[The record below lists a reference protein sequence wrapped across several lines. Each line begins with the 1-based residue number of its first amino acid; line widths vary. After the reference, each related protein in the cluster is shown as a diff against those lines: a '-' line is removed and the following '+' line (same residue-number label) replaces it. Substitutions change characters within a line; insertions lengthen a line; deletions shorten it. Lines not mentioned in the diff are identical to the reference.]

1 MTEAVFAYHAIADGV
16 DFSAT
21 TVTTRQ
27 FAGHCADL
35 SEVGYRS
42 TRLDRA
48 QDESH
53 TVALTFDDGYD
64 SVIEHAA
71 PVFVEYGWIGTVFV
85 STQHIGADS
94 SWDAGALRTHR
105 HMDWSALRCLV
116 DAGWEIGSHGVSHT
130 AMTDMSEDAA
140 FNEMVRSRQ
149 ILEDGVGQAVTSLSY
164 PFGATNNRLARL
176 AQEAGYRRAVTMI
189 PGNLVEHTP
198 QLRLPR
204 WPVYR
209 IDRGANLLARL
220 DGPGWVRALEAAK
233 IRTIQSYARGTRVRM
248 RGMHSMSGPRNPT
261 RTVTS
266 KQTRPANGA
275 EHVE

>member
-21 TVTTRQ
+21 TVTTRC
-27 FAGHCADL
+27 FADHCADL
-35 SEVGYRS
+35 SEANYRS
-42 TRLDRA
+42 TRLDTA
-48 QDESH
+48 QGESH
-53 TVALTFDDGYD
+53 RVALTFDDGYD

-71 PVFVEYGWIGTVFV
+71 PVFEDCGWLGTVFV
-85 STQHIGADS
+85 STQHIGATS

-116 DAGWEIGSHGVSHT
+116 DAGWEIGSHGVSH
-130 AMTDMSEDAA
+130 AALTDMSEDAA
-140 FNEMVRSRQ
+140 FDEMVRSRQ
-149 ILEDGVGQAVTSLSY
+149 VLEDGVGQAVTSLSY
-164 PFGATNNRLARL
+164 PFGATNKRLARL
-176 AQEAGYRRAVTMI
+176 VQEAGYRRAVTMK

-220 DGPGWVRALEAAK
+220 DGPGWVRALETAK

-248 RGMHSMSGPRNPT
+248 SGMNGPQNPT
-261 RTVTS
+261 HTLS
-266 KQTRPANGA
+266 SQQTRPANGA